1 MGKRGSV
8 ELILARE
15 FYNSLAAILETFAV
29 GDASN
34 KYSVY
39 ARQLLQKIKRY
50 SRRVYERGSQS
61 AVTHFY
67 EDEAAVLLKLLIMY
81 AYAGGM
87 EGEDVFEQTGR
98 KNQEDAA
105 VENSHRGSG
114 ICPYS
119 VEQK

>member
-8 ELILARE
+8 ELILTRE
-15 FYNSLAAILETFAV
+15 FFNSLAAILETFAV

-87 EGEDVFEQTGR
+87 EGEDVFEQIGR
-98 KNQEDAA
+98 RNRRCEDA
-105 VENSHRGSG
+105 ENSHRGSG
-114 ICPYS
+114 ICPDS
-119 VEQK
+119 AEQK

>member
-8 ELILARE
+8 ELILTRE

-50 SRRVYERGSQS
+50 SRRVYERESQC
-61 AVTHFY
+61 AVTYFY

-87 EGEDVFEQTGR
+87 EGADVFEQIGRRNRRGEDTG
-98 KNQEDAA
+98 NL
-105 VENSHRGSG
+105 HRGSG
-114 ICPYS
+114 ICPDS
-119 VEQK
+119 AEQK

>member
-15 FYNSLAAILETFAV
+15 FFNSLAAILETFAV

-87 EGEDVFEQTGR
+87 EGEDVFEQIGR
-98 KNQEDAA
+98 RNRSGEDAD
-105 VENSHRGSG
+105 NSHRGSG
-114 ICPYS
+114 ICPDS
-119 VEQK
+119 AEQK